1 MNLGLEGKYALVT
14 GGSHGIGLAVA
25 LALAEEGCHV
35 AICSRSHERLAAA
48 RKAIVKKNVQ
58 CLDVSADVLIPA
70 DIERVMELIVK
81 AWGTLHIVVNNV
93 GGGGRWGTDSIET
106 TPDEV
111 WHQVYDKNTM
121 AAIRFTRLAI
131 PYMRAQ
137 KWGRIVTVTS
147 TLGRQAGGRPW
158 FNVAKHAQT
167 CLMKNLS
174 QNKELARDGITFNS
188 VAPGCVMIPDTG
200 WADEAK
206 RDPEAFKR
214 LLDEDFPLG
223 RFGSPDEVAFAVVML
238 CSVQASLITGAAVA
252 ADGGES
258 KSL

>member
-1 MNLGLEGKYALVT
+1 MDLRLKGKYALVT

-25 LALAEEGCHV
+25 LGLAEEGCNV
-35 AICSRSHERLAAA
+35 AICSRSLERLAAA
-48 RKAIVKKNVQ
+48 RDAITKKGVL
-58 CLDVSADVLIPA
+58 CLALSADVLIPA
-70 DIERVMELIVK
+70 DIEQVIESINR

-106 TPDEV
+106 TPEEV
-111 WHQVYDKNTM
+111 WQEVYDKNM
-121 AAIRFTRLAI
+121 MSAVRFTRQAI
-131 PYMRAQ
+131 PYMRKQ

-174 QNKELARDGITFNS
+174 QVKELARDGITFNS
-188 VAPGCVMIPDTG
+188 VAPGCIMIPETG
-200 WADEAK
+200 WAAEAA

-214 LLDEDFPLG
+214 LLEEDFPLG

-238 CSVQASLITGAAVA
+238 CSEQASLITGAAVA
-252 ADGGES
+252 VDGGES
-258 KSL
+258 KCL